1 MIYRFD
7 GPLFFAN
14 ATTFRDEIRRLAKAD
29 PKPAWILIAAEPV
42 TDVDTT
48 ASDVLDELD
57 ETLNAEGISLVFA
70 ELKDPVRRKIE
81 RYGLTRTID
90 PAALLPDDRRRYRR
104 FPRRNRRPVDRG
116 RPARR
121 RAGGPRPAADSGPPP
136 TFPQHRPGEH
146 PDPRQDSMSAS
157 DLAIVAAVV
166 FLWGTLSA
174 RLERFDV
181 TAPIVFVLAG
191 LVLTHGP
198 LAVLGFEPSR
208 ELVKALAEITLV
220 LVLFSDASRVRV
232 RDLRA
237 DMGLCLRLLGIG
249 LPLTIGLG
257 ILLALAL
264 FHGMSIW
271 LALLVGAALAPTD
284 AALGAGVMVNPA
296 VPARIRRLL
305 NVESGL
311 NDGIATPVVLVA
323 IAGAAT
329 AEHAASVGPGAAVAE
344 LALGVL
350 VGVCTGGAGGYVVNV
365 ARRRGWVEA
374 GFAGSAVLALAVCAY
389 ACALALHGNGFIA
402 AFVGGLAYGATS
414 GKRGEPLVPYVE
426 ETGALVS
433 LLVWLAFGAIAVVPA
448 FEGLTW
454 QTVLYAVLSLTV
466 IRMVPVALAL
476 AGRRLGRAAVAFVG
490 WFGPRGL
497 ASVVF
502 ALLALEDLGQPAE
515 PAVSVIAFTV
525 LLSVVAHGL
534 TANPL
539 AHRYGP
545 RLAIPAGGPDDTE
558 VQPLPARRLIRR
570 AS

>member
-1 MIYRFD
+1 
-7 GPLFFAN
+7 
-14 ATTFRDEIRRLAKAD
+14 
-29 PKPAWILIAAEPV
+29 
-42 TDVDTT
+42 
-48 ASDVLDELD
+48 
-57 ETLNAEGISLVFA
+57 
-70 ELKDPVRRKIE
+70 
-81 RYGLTRTID
+81 
-90 PAALLPDDRRRYRR
+90 
-104 FPRRNRRPVDRG
+104 
-116 RPARR
+116 
-121 RAGGPRPAADSGPPP
+121 
-136 TFPQHRPGEH
+136 
-146 PDPRQDSMSAS
+146 MSAS

-166 FLWGTLSA
+166 FAWGALSS

-181 TAPIVFVLAG
+181 TAPIIFVLAG
-191 LVLTHGP
+191 LLLTHGP
-198 LAVLGFEPSR
+198 LAVLGYAPSP

-220 LVLFSDASRVRV
+220 LVLFSDASRVRL

-237 DMGLCLRLLGIG
+237 DVGLCLRLLGIG

-257 ILLALAL
+257 VLLALAL
-264 FHGMSIW
+264 FNGMSIW

-311 NDGIATPVVLVA
+311 NDGIATPVVVVA

-329 AEHAASVGPGAAVAE
+329 AEHAASVGPGAAAAE

-350 VGVCTGGAGGYVVNV
+350 VGAATGGAGGFIVHV
-365 ARRRGWVEA
+365 ARRRGWAEA

-389 ACALALHGNGFIA
+389 ACALAVHGNGFIA
-402 AFVGGLAYGATS
+402 AFTGGLAYGATS
-414 GKRGEPLVPYVE
+414 GKGGERLVPYVE

-454 QTVLYAVLSLTV
+454 QRVLYAALSLTV

-515 PAVSVIAFTV
+515 PGGFSDRF
-525 LLSVVAHGL
+525 HGL
-534 TANPL
+534 AQRGR
-539 AHRYGP
+539 AW
-545 RLAIPAGGPDDTE
+545 PDR
-558 VQPLPARRLIRR
+558 QSARTTLRAASGHPGRR
-570 AS
+570 T

>member
-1 MIYRFD
+1 
-7 GPLFFAN
+7 
-14 ATTFRDEIRRLAKAD
+14 
-29 PKPAWILIAAEPV
+29 
-42 TDVDTT
+42 
-48 ASDVLDELD
+48 
-57 ETLNAEGISLVFA
+57 
-70 ELKDPVRRKIE
+70 
-81 RYGLTRTID
+81 
-90 PAALLPDDRRRYRR
+90 
-104 FPRRNRRPVDRG
+104 
-116 RPARR
+116 
-121 RAGGPRPAADSGPPP
+121 
-136 TFPQHRPGEH
+136 
-146 PDPRQDSMSAS
+146 MSAS
-157 DLAIVAAVV
+157 DLAIVAAIV

-174 RLERFDV
+174 RLERYDV
-181 TAPIVFVLAG
+181 TAPIIFMLAG

-198 LAVLGFEPSR
+198 MAPLGLAPSR

-220 LVLFSDASRVRV
+220 LVLFSDASRVRL

-237 DMGLCLRLLGIG
+237 DAGLCLRLLGIG

-257 ILLALAL
+257 ILLALVL

-271 LALLVGAALAPTD
+271 LTLLVGAALAPTD

-305 NVESGL
+305 NIESGL

-323 IAGAAT
+323 IAGAET

-350 VGVCTGGAGGYVVNV
+350 VGIIIGGAGGLIVNT
-365 ARRRGWVEA
+365 ARRRGWAEG
-374 GFAGSAVLALAVCAY
+374 GFAGSAVLALAICAY

-402 AFVGGLAYGATS
+402 AFVGGLAYGASS
-414 GKRGEPLVPYVE
+414 GKLGERLVPYVE

-433 LLVWLAFGAIAVVPA
+433 LLVWLAFGAVAVVPA
-448 FEGLTW
+448 FESLTW
-454 QTVLYAVLSLTV
+454 QAVLYAVLSLTV

-476 AGRRLGRAAVAFVG
+476 AGRRLGGAAVAFVG

-502 ALLALEDLGQPAE
+502 ALLALEDLGHSAE
-515 PAVSVIAFTV
+515 PAITVIAFTI

-545 RLAIPAGGPDDTE
+545 GLAITAHGPADADAE
-558 VQPLPARRLIRR
+558 PLPARRLIRR

>member
-1 MIYRFD
+1 
-7 GPLFFAN
+7 
-14 ATTFRDEIRRLAKAD
+14 
-29 PKPAWILIAAEPV
+29 
-42 TDVDTT
+42 
-48 ASDVLDELD
+48 
-57 ETLNAEGISLVFA
+57 
-70 ELKDPVRRKIE
+70 
-81 RYGLTRTID
+81 
-90 PAALLPDDRRRYRR
+90 
-104 FPRRNRRPVDRG
+104 
-116 RPARR
+116 
-121 RAGGPRPAADSGPPP
+121 
-136 TFPQHRPGEH
+136 
-146 PDPRQDSMSAS
+146 MSAS
-157 DLAIVAAVV
+157 DLALVAGIV

-174 RLERFDV
+174 RLERYDV
-181 TAPIVFVLAG
+181 TAPIIFVLAG
-191 LVLTHGP
+191 LLLTHGP
-198 LAVLGFEPSR
+198 LAPLGFAPSH
-208 ELVKALAEITLV
+208 ELVKSLAEITLV
-220 LVLFSDASRVRV
+220 LVLFSDASRVRL

-237 DMGLCLRLLGIG
+237 DAGLCLRLLGIG

-257 ILLALAL
+257 ALAAFGL
-264 FHGMSIW
+264 FSGLGIW

-329 AEHAASVGPGAAVAE
+329 AEHAASVGPGKAAAE

-350 VGVCTGGAGGYVVNV
+350 AGVLIGGAGGLVVNV
-365 ARRRGWVEA
+365 ARRRGWAEG

-389 ACALALHGNGFIA
+389 ACALAVHGNGFIA
-402 AFVGGLAYGATS
+402 AFTGGLAYGATS
-414 GKRGEPLVPYVE
+414 GKLGERLVPYVE

-448 FEGLTW
+448 FENLTW
-454 QTVLYAVLSLTV
+454 QVAVYAVLSLTV

-476 AGRRLGRAAVAFVG
+476 AGRRLGRGAVAFVG

-502 ALLALEDLGQPAE
+502 ALLALEDLDHSAE
-515 PAVSVIAFTV
+515 LAITVIAFTV

-539 AHRYGP
+539 ARRYGP
-545 RLAIPAGGPDDTE
+545 RLAMPARGPDDAE
-558 VQPLPARRLIRR
+558 VHSLPARRLIRR